1 MLAAL
6 GSTAAQA
13 RAQAPAVGVGT
24 TFSYNVELHG
34 QHAPSKLTI
43 ASATDTL
50 KLKWRIRNLAGGVYA
65 VSLTA

>member
-1 MLAAL
+1 
-6 GSTAAQA
+6 
-13 RAQAPAVGVGT
+13 VGVGT